1 MADLISK
8 ITRITTG
15 VSDQAALIEQIKAA
29 LEGKAAGGGGGG
41 GGFFVSEF
49 VPAQNITSSDAS
61 TYVTINHNLGFVP
74 KVICVLRKDNLGF
87 TQYGAYIIASVVY
100 ASPSAE
106 GKFDRILFNAYSQS
120 TFSNT
125 SIFTDRTDKIYTYL
139 LKQRDTIEL
148 AHTQGGTAAL
158 VSEVTDSHLT
168 ICGRQGYNAS
178 FIHAGKEYIV
188 LAGGS

>member
-1 MADLISK
+1 MADLTSK
-8 ITRITTG
+8 INRITTG

-41 GGFFVSEF
+41 GFFVSEF
-49 VPAQNITSSDAS
+49 VPAQNIIYSDAG
-61 TYVTINHNLGFVP
+61 THVTINHNLGFVP

-87 TQYGAYIIASVVY
+87 TKYGAYIIASVVY
-100 ASPSAE
+100 DSPSAE
-106 GKFDRILFNAYSQS
+106 GKFDRILFNAYAQS
-120 TFSNT
+120 DFSNT
-125 SIFTDRTDKIYTYL
+125 SLLTERTEKIYTYMATP
-139 LKQRDTIEL
+139 RDTIEL
-148 AHTQGGTAAL
+148 AHTAGGTGAL
-158 VSEVTDSHLT
+158 ASEVTDSYLT